1 MTTTMDETWPK
12 QALALYYVDM
22 KDDVDDDDGVLF
34 YTYENK
40 KIKRRKGR
48 IELVVCHHCSTRQ
61 RQSIPLLCP
70 FQMCQAEAC
79 LDVSSPSCLFI
90 QGSDTWEGGFF

>member
-1 MTTTMDETWPK
+1 MTTTMYETWPK

-22 KDDVDDDDGVLF
+22 KDDDDDGVLF

-40 KIKRRKGR
+40 KKKGEKE
-48 IELVVCHHCSTRQ
+48 ELN
-61 RQSIPLLCP
+61 LLFVIMTLHANVNTFIMS

-90 QGSDTWEGGFF
+90 QGSDTREGCF